1 MKLQGKIVLVTG
13 GGRGIGKAT
22 ARCFAREGAKVV
34 ICSRSGMELKETEK
48 EIKNEGHDVLIH
60 VADITSIREVQRL
73 FKTIKSYYGYVDI
86 LINNASILGPKTEI
100 ISYPYQE
107 WLKVIDVNLNGM
119 FNVTQSAL
127 KQMVLKNGGCII
139 NISSGVGR
147 QGKPHWG
154 AYAVSKFGVEGL
166 TQVLAPEVS
175 QYHIRVMSLNPG
187 PTRTQMRAA
196 ACPDEDPQTVP
207 PPEKIAETCL
217 YLATSTDISD
227 SGKSFD
233 SRELFDKISR

>member
-1 MKLQGKIVLVTG
+1 MKLQGKIALITG

-22 ARCFAREGAKVV
+22 AKCFAREGAKVV
-34 ICSRSGMELKETEK
+34 ICSRSGLELKETEK
-48 EIKNEGHDVLIH
+48 EIKNEGHDALIH
-60 VADITSIREVQRL
+60 VTDITSIREVQRL
-73 FKTIKSYYGYVDI
+73 FKTIKSYYGLIDI

-100 ISYPYQE
+100 ISYPYQD
-107 WLKVIDVNLNGM
+107 WLKVVDVNLNGT

-127 KQMVLKNGGCII
+127 KQMVIKNGGCII
-139 NISSGVGR
+139 NVSSGVGK
-147 QGKPHWG
+147 QGKPQWG

-166 TQVLAPEVS
+166 TQVLAQEVS
-175 QYHIRVMSLNPG
+175 PYQIRALSLNPG

-196 ACPDEDPQTVP
+196 AFPEEDPQTLP

-217 YLATSTDISD
+217 YLVTSTGMSD

-233 SRELFDKISR
+233 SRDLFDKIPH